1 MVEEDEHLIPTK
13 SPNGMWKI
21 ELLAIQVQLLA
32 FTWQNCLELI
42 GEGAKGKYLAPLN
55 NQCSGQN
62 KLVSVASSCSRR
74 RKISDFKTRADGALK
89 SGKTV
94 HLVETTQ
101 TMVWADGAL
110 QPW

>member
-1 MVEEDEHLIPTK
+1 M
-13 SPNGMWKI
+13 
-21 ELLAIQVQLLA
+21 
-32 FTWQNCLELI
+32 
-42 GEGAKGKYLAPLN
+42 
-55 NQCSGQN
+55 
-62 KLVSVASSCSRR
+62 
-74 RKISDFKTRADGALK
+74 ADGALK